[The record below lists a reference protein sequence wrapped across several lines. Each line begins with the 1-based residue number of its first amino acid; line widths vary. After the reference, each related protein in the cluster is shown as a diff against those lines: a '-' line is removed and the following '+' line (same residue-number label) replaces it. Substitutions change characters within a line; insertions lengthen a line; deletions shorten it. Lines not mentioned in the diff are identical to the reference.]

1 VKKTY
6 YEFLGVTK
14 EASPEEIK
22 AAAQYLAKKF
32 HPSKYPGNHKV
43 AAYFKKIKI
52 VYNILAN
59 PQKRTAYDAT
69 LAKKRFEAESE
80 SPSQNPPKPKKTTKT
95 QLASE
100 KIVLW
105 KDEKIIYSA
114 SLHWLDYI
122 IALLIIGVPIY
133 FLGFESSLLKTY
145 LNQIDFSQ
153 DYSSYLKLGLQVIL
167 GLGILKLLRT
177 LWQQFS
183 TRLMITSHRIIA
195 KFGLIFRKE
204 LGMTHAQFEHLEVE
218 QSILGKIFGFGT
230 IKIRGYKGTI
240 GEINIHINNIA
251 APKIFEK
258 RLIRILKQNG
268 YHQL

>member
-1 VKKTY
+1 MKKTY
-6 YEFLGVTK
+6 YEFLGITE

-22 AAAQYLAKKF
+22 AAAQHLAKKF
-32 HPSKYPGNHKV
+32 HPSKYPGNHKIV
-43 AAYFKKIKI
+43 AYFKKIKI
-52 VYNILAN
+52 VYNTLAN
-59 PQKRTAYDAT
+59 PQTRMAYNAA
-69 LAKKRFEAESE
+69 LAKKQLEVESE
-80 SPSQNPPKPKKTTKT
+80 LPSQNPPKTKK

-114 SLHWLDYI
+114 SLHWFDYI
-122 IALLIIGVPIY
+122 IALLIIGIPIY

-177 LWQQFS
+177 LWQRL
-183 TRLMITSHRIIA
+183 TTTLMITSHRIIA

-218 QSILGKIFGFGT
+218 QSIFGKIFGFGT
-230 IKIRGYKGTI
+230 IKIRGYKDTI
-240 GEINIHINNIA
+240 GEINLHINNIA
-251 APKIFEK
+251 VPKIFEK